1 MVMAERKGTS
11 TPKQEQEPTTRM
23 HIPRVVVVVLLVSL
37 IAASMAV
44 FFYAGY
50 IDNRAVLWGI
60 RAVGIL
66 TIIGALWRLIR
77 IGYDYQWTGLGEA
90 ELPKQENVEYRPKK
104 TLWDWLQL
112 LIVPFALVVIGFLFT
127 VQQDA
132 RQQKIEDQRAQAA
145 QELEE
150 QRAQD
155 EALQAFLDQMG
166 QLLLEKDLRTS
177 EEGSEVRTLA
187 KARTVTALQR
197 LDANHNRII
206 LRFLREAK
214 LIRGGHSVVNLT
226 NADLQGAELR
236 GADLNSINLEGA
248 DLTGADLTGANLSY
262 TYLHSTQLE
271 RANLQ
276 RADLTA
282 AVLNDA
288 KDTDDPPANLQGADL
303 TSAVLKGAKV
313 TDEQLAKC
321 KTLAGATMPNG
332 QKYED
337 WLKSRGE
344 DGENS
349 GTS

>member
-1 MVMAERKGTS
+1 MTVR
-11 TPKQEQEPTTRM
+11 
-23 HIPRVVVVVLLVSL
+23 
-37 IAASMAV
+37 
-44 FFYAGY
+44 
-50 IDNRAVLWGI
+50 
-60 RAVGIL
+60 
-66 TIIGALWRLIR
+66 
-77 IGYDYQWTGLGEA
+77 
-90 ELPKQENVEYRPKK
+90 
-104 TLWDWLQL
+104 DWLQL

-197 LDANHNRII
+197 LDANRNRII

-214 LIRGGHSVVNLT
+214 LIRGGRSVVNLT

-248 DLTGADLTGANLSY
+248 DLTGADLTGTNLSY

-276 RADLTA
+276 RADLTT

-321 KTLAGATMPNG
+321 KTLKGATMPNG

-337 WLKSRGE
+337 WINSKGLGKE
-344 DGENS
+344 GENGS
-349 GTS
+349 PS

>member
-1 MVMAERKGTS
+1 MSCAFNQDSSVAAIVLEMVERNGTPG
-11 TPKQEQEPTTRM
+11 PKQDKEARKP
-23 HIPRVVVVVLLVSL
+23 
-37 IAASMAV
+37 
-44 FFYAGY
+44 
-50 IDNRAVLWGI
+50 
-60 RAVGIL
+60 
-66 TIIGALWRLIR
+66 
-77 IGYDYQWTGLGEA
+77 WTLKEFGG
-90 ELPKQENVEYRPKK
+90 K
-104 TLWDWLQL
+104 TVWDWLQL
-112 LIVPFALVVIGFLFT
+112 LVIPLMLALITVAFAW
-127 VQQDA
+127 QQNA
-132 RQQKIEDQRAQAA
+132 RQNDLEDRRADAER
-145 QELEE
+145 ELAE

-155 EALQAFLDQMG
+155 EALQAYLDQMSS
-166 QLLLEKDLRTS
+166 LLLEKELRTS
-177 EEGSEVRTLA
+177 KEGSEVRTLA
-187 KARTVTALQR
+187 KARTLTALQR

-214 LIRGGHSVVNLT
+214 LIRGGPSVVNLT

-236 GADLNSINLEGA
+236 GADLNSIHLEGA

-276 RADLTA
+276 RADLTE

-349 GTS
+349 GP

>member
-1 MVMAERKGTS
+1 MARKKPGR
-11 TPKQEQEPTTRM
+11 KKEPTPERG
-23 HIPRVVVVVLLVSL
+23 IAWPR
-37 IAASMAV
+37 
-44 FFYAGY
+44 
-50 IDNRAVLWGI
+50 
-60 RAVGIL
+60 
-66 TIIGALWRLIR
+66 
-77 IGYDYQWTGLGEA
+77 WTGFRGMT
-90 ELPKQENVEYRPKK
+90 VR
-104 TLWDWLQL
+104 DWLQL

-127 VQQDA
+127 MQQDA
-132 RQQKIEDQRAQAA
+132 RQQQIEDQRAEVER
-145 QELEE
+145 ELAER
-150 QRAQD
+150 RAQD
-155 EALQAFLDQMG
+155 EALQAYLDQMSS
-166 QLLLEKDLRTS
+166 LLLEKDLRTS
-177 EEGSEVRTLA
+177 KEGSEVRTLA
-187 KARTVTALQR
+187 KARTLTALQR

-214 LIRGGHSVVNLT
+214 LIRGGPSVVNLT

-236 GADLNSINLEGA
+236 GADLNSIHLEGA

-276 RADLTA
+276 RADLTE

-349 GTS
+349 GP